1 MEHSVAETIIGLLA
15 AAVAFVW
22 LAARIRV
29 PYPVMLVAG
38 GLALGFIPH
47 LPRFSLEP
55 DLIFLL
61 FLPPLLYY
69 PALLT
74 SWRDFRSNLGP
85 ISMLAVGLVLFTMVV
100 VALVARVLAPE
111 LSWPAAFVLG
121 AIVSPPD
128 AVAAT
133 AVLQMMRIPKRIIT
147 ILEGE
152 SLVNDA
158 SALVAYRFAVAA
170 ASAGAFSILAAG
182 GQFLWVG
189 TGGVVV
195 GYAVGWLAAWLRP
208 RIREQA
214 VESALSLLT
223 PFFAYL
229 PAEWFGVSGVLAAVT
244 AGILVGRDIPRITSP
259 NQRLRLYG
267 TWDTL
272 VFLLNGVIFIL
283 IGLQLPVIV
292 GALKQANHSRAGLLF
307 GGALVTVAAI
317 LVRLGWV
324 FSATYLVRRIFKRLA
339 QRDPAP
345 PWREVFVVGWVGL
358 RGIVSL
364 AAALALPHGFPGRDY
379 ILFITFCVILG
390 TLVFQGLT
398 LPAVIRVLG
407 LRGDDVDDREEVIAR
422 REATHA
428 ALARLEALSI
438 LGEATDQMIDRIRG
452 RYRERLQVIEAFE
465 TTGTADEE
473 AKCVSD
479 EQVRRQA
486 LTAER
491 EMLILLRDDGT
502 ISDDVLRK
510 VQHELDL
517 DEARLSAESAD

>member
-1 MEHSVAETIIGLLA
+1 MDHATETIIGLLA
-15 AAVAFVW
+15 AAAAFVW

-47 LPRFSLEP
+47 LPRPDLQP

-74 SWRDFRSNLGP
+74 SWRDFRSNLQP

-100 VALVARVLAPE
+100 VAMLARLLAPE

-133 AVLQMMRIPKRIIT
+133 AVLQQMRIPKRIIT

-170 ASAGAFSILAAG
+170 ATAGTFSIWSAGG
-182 GQFLWVG
+182 RFLWVG

-195 GYAVGWLAAWLRP
+195 GYAVGWLVGWLRP

-229 PAEWFGVSGVLAAVT
+229 PAEWCGVSGVLAVVT
-244 AGILVGRDIPRITSP
+244 AGIFIGRDIPRITSP

-267 TWDTL
+267 TWETL

-283 IGLQLPVIV
+283 IGLQLPIIV
-292 GALKQANHSRAGLLF
+292 GALKQSNHTRGGLLA

-324 FSATYLVRRIFKRLA
+324 FSATFLVRRIFKKIA
-339 QRDPAP
+339 QRHSTP
-345 PWREVFVVGWVGL
+345 PGRQVFVVGWVGL

-398 LPAVIRVLG
+398 LPAVIRLLG
-407 LRGDDVDDREEVIAR
+407 LRGDDIDDREEAIAR

-438 LGEATDQMIDRIRG
+438 LGEATDEMIDRIRG
-452 RYRERLQVIEAFE
+452 RYKERLQIIEAYE
-465 TTGTADEE
+465 TTGAADEE
-473 AKCVSD
+473 ARCVSD